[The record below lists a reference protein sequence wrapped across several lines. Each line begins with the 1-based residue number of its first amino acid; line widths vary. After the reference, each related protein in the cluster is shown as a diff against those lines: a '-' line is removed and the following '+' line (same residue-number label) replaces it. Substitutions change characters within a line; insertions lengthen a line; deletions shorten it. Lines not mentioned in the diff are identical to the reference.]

1 MQRLPVIVI
10 AAGLAAAPFA
20 FAQQTA
26 PAPQAQQAAQRPA
39 APPAFDAAAVLG
51 PPPAANTAAQAADT
65 LALLPATTPERL
77 ARARADQPFSPYTV
91 MQPVFGDAFTEARLP
106 ATKRVLD
113 AVVASLISTG
123 AQAKTTYNRTRPY
136 AVDRRVLQCD
146 DPGPMN
152 GSSPSY
158 PSTHAALGW
167 ATALVLA
174 ELAPQRTGAILLRGR
189 EFGDS
194 RVICGFHYPSDIEAG
209 RVLAA
214 GVVARL
220 HADAGFRRD
229 LEAARREIARAYPN

>member
-1 MQRLPVIVI
+1 MRQLTVI
-10 AAGLAAAPFA
+10 AIAATLAASPLA

-26 PAPQAQQAAQRPA
+26 QRPA
-39 APPAFDAAAVLG
+39 PPPAFDAAAVLG

-65 LALLPATTPERL
+65 LALLPAITPERL
-77 ARARADQPFSPYTV
+77 ARARADQPFSPWAA
-91 MQPVFGDAFTEARLP
+91 MQPVFGETFTDARLP
-106 ATKRVLD
+106 HTKRVFDTL
-113 AVVASLISTG
+113 VASLIATG

-167 ATALVLA
+167 GTALVLA
-174 ELAPQRTGAILLRGR
+174 ELSPQRSDAILVRGR
-189 EFGDS
+189 DFGDS

-209 RVLAA
+209 RLLAA

-220 HADAGFRRD
+220 HADASFRRD
-229 LEAARREIARAYPN
+229 LEAARRELARAYPG